1 MDASSS
7 LHKLA
12 SHPNFQPSLRMQHV
26 QEALATVAKSNKTL
40 AKAKPVTESK
50 SSLLDILDLPAF
62 PVKVQEMNSDQRKM
76 VALLMAL
83 GETREE
89 VARKL
94 LIPASQVES
103 FCHSP
108 EGVELV
114 VRLQTALFPDP
125 TVRVKKAAHSAIDA
139 ALKLLYTS
147 KKEEIVAKIAID
159 LMDRSLGKAVQVN
172 ENRNI
177 TFDLKD
183 VEAADK
189 ALAAQEERLARL
201 EAMQRKLLASHA

>member
-1 MDASSS
+1 
-7 LHKLA
+7 
-12 SHPNFQPSLRMQHV
+12 MQHV
-26 QEALATVAKSNKTL
+26 QNALANVAKSNQRL
-40 AKAKPVTESK
+40 SKAKPVSEAK
-50 SSLLDILDLPAF
+50 KPSLIDILDLGSPPADSS
-62 PVKVQEMNSDQRKM
+62 PSEVVMEMNSDQRKM
-76 VALLMAL
+76 VALLLAL

-94 LIPASQVES
+94 TIPSGQVEA
-103 FCHSP
+103 FCHSQ

-125 TVRVKKAAHSAIDA
+125 AVRVKKAAHSAIDA

-159 LMDRSLGKAVQVN
+159 IMDRAMGKAVQVT
-172 ENRNI
+172 ENRHGAI
-177 TFDLKD
+177 DLKD
-183 VEAADK
+183 VESADK

-201 EAMQRKLLASHA
+201 EAIQRKLITSNA